1 MKSGL
6 NEIINILGYKVTPE
20 PVMIHY
26 QDGIC
31 SLRRSIFFSFTIP
44 SQINGINHPCRSIP
58 VHTARFPFVDWT
70 VLISYFSK
78 KKYIMVIIL
87 CLLAQNKAHLYKRH
101 VEMIGHRTTIFFFLL
116 KPSMHTASTRRCNF
130 VVATLRHKA
139 PLRYI
144 DVLFMLFQRKGLVRT
159 ASSFVLKDSVY

>member
-1 MKSGL
+1 MIFYISKLQKPNIRDFCVLVVFRIEGHSLKSGL

-58 VHTARFPFVDWT
+58 VHTARFPFVDWA

-78 KKYIMVIIL
+78 KKVYYGNNFMFTRPEQSSPVQKA
-87 CLLAQNKAHLYKRH
+87 CRNDRTSHNNLL
-101 VEMIGHRTTIFFFLL
+101 F
-116 KPSMHTASTRRCNF
+116 PS
-130 VVATLRHKA
+130 
-139 PLRYI
+139 
-144 DVLFMLFQRKGLVRT
+144 
-159 ASSFVLKDSVY
+159 